1 LQWEK
6 EMAIHLTFIAGRAF
20 VKALVALILT
30 ISAHGHYK
38 GDENSEK
45 CQKTHDEYEIWL

>member
-1 LQWEK
+1 
-6 EMAIHLTFIAGRAF
+6 MAIHLTFIAWPAF

-30 ISAHGHYK
+30 VGAHGHDK

-45 CQKTHDEYEIWL
+45 CQKTHDGYESQL